1 MPLTSFKVLWS
12 VIKCGRMPW
21 PTIKDK
27 ALDQM
32 YLSFSDL
39 DLQNFKRARQ
49 LAKCH
54 FTTLLGAVEI
64 EASKR
69 FLQWKGIKFDFPEK
83 LLLTYTV
90 PVAKHPVVF
99 DGPLQNHM

>member
-1 MPLTSFKVLWS
+1 MPLIVVKVLCS

-21 PTIKDK
+21 PTIKNK
-27 ALDQM
+27 PLDEM

-39 DLQNFKRARQ
+39 DLNQFKRARQ

-54 FTTLLGAVEI
+54 FTTLLGVLEV

-69 FLQWKGIKFDFPEK
+69 FLQWRGIKFDVPEK
-83 LLLTYTV
+83 LLLAYSV